1 MSTYA
6 AVFGLVPYIFGAAF
20 VALVALLIALSR
32 WK

>member
-20 VALVALLIALSR
+20 VALVALLVVLVR
-32 WK
+32 RK

>member
-6 AVFGLVPYIFGAAF
+6 AVFGLVPYIFGAAL
-20 VALVALLIALSR
+20 VALVALLIVLAR